1 MTLTALFYLFV
12 YTAGLIKALA
22 GKPIWGIYIYFFCF
36 YFHAPS
42 QWWGQALPDIRWAL
56 IASFVTLIS
65 LFMYPPKEK
74 LRFWGFRENR
84 WLTYLAFFVVLQMA
98 FCLNLDTHM
107 IYVVLLLKFI
117 FFIFLFQNTVRTMD
131 DIKGVLYV
139 NLFCGAYLAYL
150 GISTHQGGRLE
161 GIGTPGM
168 ESANQLGQHFALVIL
183 MTCYLLLEKFRWTH
197 ILIAS
202 SIALMMYALFMT
214 ESRGV
219 IAALG
224 VTGFVSLFF
233 IPKGRFVKYSAF
245 ATLGIVAAALLMG
258 PQIMERFQDMGKD
271 KIGEGI
277 DKSAESR
284 VVILKSQ
291 WEMFKDSP
299 FVGYGHR
306 GTLLLSQ
313 KYIPEEYMTES
324 QGMTVRASHNVAAAF
339 FVDHGIIG
347 GLLYFF
353 AIFSCGF
360 RIFDARKSMVYLSEK
375 EQKEY
380 RLHAG
385 LLAGCILALV
395 SFMAGGMGSNNKKL
409 EGDIWLL
416 ALAPVIHVRMR
427 ELKKK
432 NNDARIA
439 LFERKV

>member
-1 MTLTALFYLFV
+1 MTLTALFYLLV
-12 YTAGLIKALA
+12 YAAGLIRALA

-65 LFMYPPKEK
+65 LFMYPPKEGF
-74 LRFWGFRENR
+74 RFWQFRENR
-84 WLTYLAFFVVLQMA
+84 WLVIFAVFVVAQIA
-98 FCLNLDTHM
+98 FSLSVQTHM

-117 FFIFLFQNTVRTMD
+117 FFIFLFQNTVRTID

-150 GISTHQGGRLE
+150 GISTHAGGRLE

-168 ESANQLGQHFALVIL
+168 ESANQLGQHFSLVIL
-183 MTCYLLLEKFRWTH
+183 MTSYLLLEKFKWYHT
-197 ILIAS
+197 LIALS
-202 SIALMMYALFMT
+202 VAMMMYALFMT

-219 IAALG
+219 IAALA
-224 VTGFVSLFF
+224 VTGAVSMLFV
-233 IPKGRFVKYSAF
+233 PKGRFVKYSLF
-245 ATLGIVAAALLMG
+245 AGLGIVAASLLMG
-258 PQIMERFQDMGKD
+258 PQIMERF
-271 KIGEGI
+271 GEMNKNDFGEVA

-284 VVILKSQ
+284 MVILKSQ

-299 FVGYGHR
+299 LVGYGHR

-313 KYIPEEYMTES
+313 QYIPEEYMTQS
-324 QGMTVRASHNVAAAF
+324 QGLTVRASHNVVAAF
-339 FVDHGIIG
+339 YVDHGLIG
-347 GLLYFF
+347 GTLYFM
-353 AIFSCGF
+353 AIIVCGW
-360 RIFDARKSMVYLSEK
+360 RIFDARRKVEFLSDT
-375 EQKEY
+375 EQREY
-380 RLHAG
+380 RMHAC

-395 SFMAGGMGSNNKKL
+395 SFMVGGMGSNNKKL

-439 LFERKV
+439 LFERKS